1 MKLHQ
6 ACGTQND
13 DSAIY
18 CIGCGAKLD
27 DDTTS
32 FGYTPNVA
40 EMPYDQVWSQADA
53 TQAYDPM
60 WNQPDMPV
68 TNQWSQQVLP
78 GQDAQQ
84 AATWGA
90 SEPALPMADPRAV
103 ERLDALDAKL
113 AEFAGVQQEANASM
127 SAVVDRLLKVEQRL
141 GDLSA
146 QFEGKI
152 ARSEHEVATM
162 KRMSDEVQE
171 YRDGLYAK
179 LTMPLIRDLIEI
191 RDALGGICQ
200 RYTQDPDKAEIVS
213 EIDVCR
219 SMIADRL
226 GRQSVEVVSSAEG
239 DEFLSFKH
247 KVVGKVHTSDPNLQ
261 GRIAEVSGDSYR
273 LGDQYLAPAMVKV
286 YALD

>member
-27 DDTTS
+27 DDATS

-90 SEPALPMADPRAV
+90 PEPARPMADLRAA

-200 RYTQDPDKAEIVS
+200 RYAQDPDKAEIVS